1 MGGKDKTIYV
11 WSLNYVQIT
20 KIEISKLIKESLNPR
35 IRSIDCSADSK
46 HIVIGTFGSE
56 IFKLKHTDQKISNL
70 TRFNYDA
77 LVQGHANLSN
87 KNIDEIWGL
96 ATFNDG
102 DR

>member
-1 MGGKDKTIYV
+1 MCLSNSEWFKLFLKLNLCILKYLNIVSILMGGKDKTIYV

-56 IFKLKHTDQKISNL
+56 IFKLKHTD
-70 TRFNYDA
+70 
-77 LVQGHANLSN
+77 
-87 KNIDEIWGL
+87 
-96 ATFNDG
+96 
-102 DR
+102 